1 MQNGRLDIVKA
12 DKKRKK
18 VYAPQLYDLTQ
29 LQRDANRLY
38 NFSAKET
45 LNYMQRLYEHYK
57 TVERCVSAP
66 EWSAA
71 CAQILKDKPK
81 ASPRFVN
88 DAKVG
93 DHHAIIP
100 TEQGVRLSELDYG
113 ERKIYELVV
122 KRFLAVLM
130 PPYEYDET
138 SVQAQAGGELFE
150 ASGRHTVSLGWRS
163 VGRDLDG
170 GRNGK
175 GQRLCRWP

>member
-1 MQNGRLDIVKA
+1 MMFVWHERQSKNTRIFNKEKAEQIIGQVQNGRLDIVKA

-57 TVERCVSAP
+57 VLTYPRTDSRYLTSDMTQTLTERVRACSAP

-81 ASPRFVN
+81 ASPRFC
-88 DAKVG
+88 
-93 DHHAIIP
+93 
-100 TEQGVRLSELDYG
+100 Q
-113 ERKIYELVV
+113 
-122 KRFLAVLM
+122 
-130 PPYEYDET
+130 
-138 SVQAQAGGELFE
+138 
-150 ASGRHTVSLGWRS
+150 
-163 VGRDLDG
+163 
-170 GRNGK
+170 
-175 GQRLCRWP
+175 